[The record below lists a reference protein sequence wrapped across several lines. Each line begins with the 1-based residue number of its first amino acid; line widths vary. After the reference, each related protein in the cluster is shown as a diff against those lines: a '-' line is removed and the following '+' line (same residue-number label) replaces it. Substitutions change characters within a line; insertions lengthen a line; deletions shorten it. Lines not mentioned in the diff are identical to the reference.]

1 MYECAGSIA
10 HEVAKGGA
18 VVNEAGDVCV
28 DATAF
33 GKADI
38 KHIQVGAWVKGL
50 YMSKVS
56 VYEVYRRVR

>member
-1 MYECAGSIA
+1 M
-10 HEVAKGGA
+10 
-18 VVNEAGDVCV
+18 VNEAGDVCV

-38 KHIQVGAWVKGL
+38 KHIQVGAWVEGL

-56 VYEVYRRVR
+56 VHEVYRRVR